1 MAGLSTIANDLSLAN
16 DIDHAPSDYLL
27 ICLERVVDL
36 VQLSA
41 DMDVDLD
48 LLDATG
54 QIHMRS
60 ETDKHGTSTIP
71 FTFACNRVTPP
82 FRTLLEI

>member
-1 MAGLSTIANDLSLAN
+1 MTGLSTIANDLRLAD

-27 ICLERVVDL
+27 FRLERVVDL

-48 LLDATG
+48 LLDAAG
-54 QIHMRS
+54 QIHAFRNR
-60 ETDKHGTSTIP
+60 DKHGKSHLFI
-71 FTFACNRVTPP
+71 
-82 FRTLLEI
+82 